1 MTKIAITG
9 CASRFA
15 RVLLPLLQ
23 QDAEIEQIVGID
35 LAQPVETHEKVQFH
49 QRDMRAQ
56 GLGELFAGCDVMVHL
71 AFVVTRPYAMPLQ
84 EAASIN
90 LEGTWNACRA
100 AAEAGV
106 RKLVVSS
113 SIAAY
118 GILPDNPVPLREEH
132 PLRGLYMDFYY
143 SQHKHANEIWLDGLQ
158 LAFPTLLIS
167 RARPCIVIGPH
178 QIAASSLLGTNGVYF
193 TSAPAYQGS
202 TQLVHEDD
210 LARAFHAMIRHDLPG
225 AYNVVGDG
233 SGVMPEMAAASGLQV
248 VELPHELLVEQAT
261 NMWKEGLS
269 TVGPEWISGES
280 SIVCS
285 NDKLRATGHWQP
297 RYSTAEAFAA
307 TVAAFKG

>member
-9 CASRFA
+9 CSSRFA

-23 QDAEIEQIVGID
+23 QDSRIEQIIGID
-35 LAQPVETHEKVQFH
+35 LVPPPDSYEKVQFH
-49 QRDMRAQ
+49 ACDIRSPELKA
-56 GLGELFAGCDVMVHL
+56 LFAGCEVMVHL
-71 AFVVTRPYAMPLQ
+71 AFVVTRPYATPLQ

-118 GILPDNPVPLREEH
+118 GILPDNPVPLLEEH

-158 LAFPTLLIS
+158 LAFPQLIIS

-178 QIAASSLLGTNGVYF
+178 QIAASSLLATGTYF
-193 TSAPAYQGS
+193 TSEPSYRGK
-202 TQLVHEDD
+202 TQLVHEHD
-210 LARAFHAMIRHDLPG
+210 LARAFHAMIQHDLAG

-233 SGVMPEMAAASGLQV
+233 AEAMPEMAAAAGLQV
-248 VELPHELLVEQAT
+248 VTLPHEMLVEQAT
-261 NMWKEGLS
+261 KMWQEGLS
-269 TVGPEWISGES
+269 PAGPEWIGGES
-280 SIVCS
+280 SIICS
-285 NDKLRATGHWQP
+285 NAKLRATGHWQP
-297 RYSTAEAFAA
+297 RYTTSEAFAA
-307 TVAAFKG
+307 TVAALKA

>member
-23 QDAEIEQIVGID
+23 QDPQIEQIIGID
-35 LAQPVETHEKVQFH
+35 LAPPTNTYEKMQFYKADI
-49 QRDMRAQ
+49 RSA
-56 GLGELFAGCDVMVHL
+56 GLTELFAGCDSMVHL

-90 LEGTWNACRA
+90 LEGTWNVCRA

-118 GILPDNPVPLREEH
+118 GGLPDNPMPLLEDHR
-132 PLRGLYMDFYY
+132 LRGLYMDFYY

-158 LAFPTLLIS
+158 LAFPKLLIS
-167 RARPCIVIGPH
+167 RARPCVVIGPH
-178 QIAASSLLGTNGVYF
+178 QIAASNLLGPGGTYF
-193 TSAPAYQGS
+193 TSRAAYQGQ

-210 LARAFHAMIRHDLPG
+210 LAHAFHAMIRHDLPG

-233 SGVMPEMAAASGLQV
+233 TGVMPEMAAAAGLQV
-248 VELPHELLVEQAT
+248 IELPQTLLIEQVT
-261 NMWKEGLS
+261 NAWKEGKS
-269 TVGPEWISGES
+269 AIGPEWVGGEN
-280 SIVCS
+280 SIICS
-285 NDKLRATGHWQP
+285 NAKLKATGHWQP
-297 RYSTAEAFAA
+297 RYTTSEAFAA
-307 TVAAFKG
+307 TVAALK